1 MIEIKHAKKRYGN
14 VRALDG
20 LNLTLDNGKII
31 GIAGE
36 NGSGKST
43 LLKCIA
49 GVSRI
54 DAGQILI
61 DGQAANRRRADDI
74 AYLPD
79 ADLFYPYFTAAEL
92 FTFYESQF
100 ADFQMAK
107 AREALAFLQVDPSIK
122 LKRLSKGNR
131 GRVKM
136 AATLGR
142 EARYYLMDEPF
153 SGMDPLVRTD
163 LVKGLIRFIDLERQT
178 LILSTH
184 ELREVETLLD
194 ELVVLHGGTSL
205 AHRTLEEVREESGMD
220 SVDWMT
226 SLMKMEK
233 LR

>member
-1 MIEIKHAKKRYGN
+1 MIEIKHAKKRYRN

-20 LNLTLDNGKII
+20 LNLSAGNGKII

-49 GVSRI
+49 GVSRL

-61 DGQAANRRRADDI
+61 DGQAADRRRADDI

-79 ADLFYPYFTAAEL
+79 ADLFYPSFTAAEL
-92 FTFYESQF
+92 FDFYESQF

-107 AREALAFLQVDPSIK
+107 AREALAFLHVDPAIK
-122 LKRLSKGNR
+122 LKRLSKGQR

-153 SGMDPLVRTD
+153 SGMDPMVRTD
-163 LVKGLIRFIDLERQT
+163 LVKGLIRFIDLEHQT

-194 ELVVLHGGTSL
+194 ELVILKDGDVL
-205 AHRTLEEVREESGMD
+205 AHRALDEVREETGMD

-226 SLMKMEK
+226 SVMKTEK